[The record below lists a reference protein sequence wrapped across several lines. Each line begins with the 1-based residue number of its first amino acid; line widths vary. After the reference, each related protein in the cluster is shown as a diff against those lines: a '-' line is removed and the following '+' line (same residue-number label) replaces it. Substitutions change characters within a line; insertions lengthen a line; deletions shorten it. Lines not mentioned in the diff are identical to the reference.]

1 MTIGAETVRILFA
14 LRDIAPFSRLAD
26 AELLLIA
33 GHARLRSFPAGRL
46 VLAKGTVADHLLA
59 VTAGGARLDGAPVPP
74 VFDAPGLL
82 FGLAASGDHV
92 AGPEGLEAVVI
103 AKPHVF
109 TIARECPEFVVGLAD
124 LKRWEAPAV

>member
-1 MTIGAETVRILFA
+1 MIGADVVQRLFA
-14 LRDIAPFSRLAD
+14 LRGVGPFQRLED

-33 GHARLRSFPAGRL
+33 RHARSRAFAPGKLVIPAG
-46 VLAKGTVADHLLA
+46 VVADALF
-59 VTAGGARLDGAPVPP
+59 VTIAGGAEMAGAPAPL

-82 FGLAASGDHV
+82 FGLAAQGDYV

-109 TIARECPEFVVGLAD
+109 TIARECPEFVVGLRD
-124 LKRWEAPAV
+124 LDGAA